1 MKYVLCYHLEN
12 YKYDLS
18 RGRGTGYTGYR
29 IGLTVTPLTP
39 GRPVGASGGQE
50 VGTIHHRFIATPAP
64 AHCQVVILTKFS
76 SFYIYST
83 FIYVLTFN

>member
-1 MKYVLCYHLEN
+1 MIHWIEDRV
-12 YKYDLS
+12 DS
-18 RGRGTGYTGYR
+18 DTIDTGAA
-29 IGLTVTPLTP
+29 
-39 GRPVGASGGQE
+39 ASGGQE